1 MGEHDKLPQHIA
13 IGIPLD
19 LLLEMVIKM
28 NEAYQDD
35 EFANELANRLDEI
48 MPKSL
53 HPGTDA
59 LIADAND
66 DVIWDADMDVSD
78 ASAYLKTVMEKK

>member
-1 MGEHDKLPQHIA
+1 MGEHDKLPPQFA

-19 LLLEMVIKM
+19 LLLELVIKM

-35 EFANELANRLDEI
+35 EFANELAGRLEEI

-59 LIADAND
+59 LIADASD
-66 DVIWDADMDVSD
+66 DVIWDADMDVSK
-78 ASAYLKTVMEKK
+78 AAEYIKTVMAMK

>member
-1 MGEHDKLPQHIA
+1 MGDHDKLPPQFA
-13 IGIPLD
+13 IGIPLE
-19 LLLEMVIKM
+19 LLLELVIKM

-35 EFANELANRLDEI
+35 EYADELAGRLEEI

-59 LIADAND
+59 LIADAKD

-78 ASAYLKTVMEKK
+78 ASNYLKFVMAKK